1 MTHYLTLVDWAFT
14 LIKNKEKTIEMRLN
28 DEKRRNIKR
37 FDEIE
42 FTNLMTNEKIYV
54 WVKQI
59 HPFKSFVELQSH
71 FDKKVLG
78 YKEDEVALPSDME
91 VFYTKENIEKYGVLG
106 IEVELLENGK
116 SQVERINNTI
126 KIIEEVTGE
135 KIK

>member
-14 LIKNKEKTIEMRLN
+14 LIKNKEKNIEMRLN
-28 DEKRRNIKR
+28 DEKRRKIKR

-42 FTNLMTNEKIYV
+42 FTNLKTNEKIYV

-59 HPFKSFVELQSH
+59 HPFKSFDELYSH

-78 YKEDEVALPSDME
+78 YKESEVANPIDME
-91 VFYTKENIEKYGVLG
+91 QFYSKENINKYGVVG
-106 IEVELLENGK
+106 IEIELLEKGK
-116 SQVERINNTI
+116 SEVERINNTI